1 MLVPKGGP
9 LWLAETLCFTC
20 PLDRARTA
28 AGDALFAAAQL
39 LPEAEHGLALARA
52 SHAAGQS
59 SLFVVLDAQERL
71 LAARRRQAAAQREA
85 AAAAALERALGCR
98 APRVMPQP
106 DAD

>member
-1 MLVPKGGP
+1 MDFLSS
-9 LWLAETLCFTC
+9 
-20 PLDRARTA
+20 
-28 AGDALFAAAQL
+28 DALFAAAQL

-71 LAARRRQAAAQREA
+71 LAARRRQVAAQREAA